1 MKKQPAYDIITA
13 MKDGFI
19 KKADI
24 LLAVFLLIA
33 GFGSMFLLQRE
44 APEDALVSVTVDGK
58 LLVELPLDKNVEYEV
73 KTEYGRNL
81 IVIDNGSVEVSEADC
96 HGKDCV
102 KFGKINSQGQLIMC
116 LPHRLLIT
124 IKGGGDVDSVVY

>member
-1 MKKQPAYDIITA
+1 

-33 GFGSMFLLQRE
+33 GFGSMLLLNKE
-44 APEDALVSVTVDGK
+44 VPENAFVNITVDGK
-58 LLVELPLDKNVEYEV
+58 LLAEFPLDKDVEYEV

-96 HGKDCV
+96 RGRDCV
-102 KFGKINSQGQLIMC
+102 KFGKISSQGQLIMC

-124 IKGGGDVDSVVY
+124 IKGGGEVDSVVY